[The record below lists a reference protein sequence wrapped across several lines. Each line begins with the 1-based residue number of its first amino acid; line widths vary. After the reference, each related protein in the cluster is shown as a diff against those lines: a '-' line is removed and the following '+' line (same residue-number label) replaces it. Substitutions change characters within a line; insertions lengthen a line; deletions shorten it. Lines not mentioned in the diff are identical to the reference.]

1 MNCIMETKRMKD
13 MEKKLKDMEDRM
25 KRSSILLLRVPK

>member
-1 MNCIMETKRMKD
+1 MDCIMETKRMKD